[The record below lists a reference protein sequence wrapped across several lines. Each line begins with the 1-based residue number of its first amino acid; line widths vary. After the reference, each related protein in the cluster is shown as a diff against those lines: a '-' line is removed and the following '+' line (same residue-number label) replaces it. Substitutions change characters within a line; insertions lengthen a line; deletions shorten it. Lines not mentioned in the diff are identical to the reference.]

1 MAAHMGRIPL
11 VASGWLSEGS
21 DARTQLDYIF
31 TSKGSGEP
39 RPGRLVSAALRSACM
54 FLTLLIRVGN
64 ARV

>member
-31 TSKGSGEP
+31 TSKGSGLAPQE
-39 RPGRLVSAALRSACM
+39 VSLGLDDSSVPLSFPLACSSHS
-54 FLTLLIRVGN
+54 
-64 ARV
+64 